1 MATKQTDYA
10 RLTADI
16 EGSPMEML
24 VFEPEGAGPFPGV
37 VVAQHFPVAHAGL
50 EGDPFTL
57 DIGARLVAAGHAA
70 IIPYIFHWWAPD
82 ADRDVK
88 RAEWRDDRTVKDL
101 DAAYGALAGRDKV
114 DGGRMAII
122 GHCWGGRMA
131 WLGACHEPDYKACAV
146 LYGGRIKL
154 PMGAGSVAPIAL
166 VENIGCPMIGIFGND
181 DRNPSPADVDDL
193 DAALDGAGVEH
204 EFHRYD
210 GAGHGFQDFV
220 NAERYRKEASEDAW
234 KKVLAFLD
242 RHLK

>member
-1 MATKQTDYA
+1 MATGQTDYA

-70 IIPYIFHWWAPD
+70 IIPYMFHWWAPD
-82 ADRDVK
+82 ADPDIK
-88 RAEWRDDRTVKDL
+88 RAGWRDDRTVKDL

-131 WLGACHEPDYKACAV
+131 WLGACHEPGYKALAV

-154 PMGAGSVAPIAL
+154 PMGEGSVAPIAL
-166 VENIGCPMIGIFGND
+166 ADRIECPMIGIFGND

-193 DAALDGAGVEH
+193 DAALSGAGVAH

-220 NAERYRKEASEDAW
+220 NAERYREEASEDAW